1 MHHTAG
7 STFKRLRLLS
17 TLSLGAATILAL
29 TLLASGHTMHG
40 ALMGLAALSLWPTSH
55 LGRRARRQ
63 AAIQGAWAQTS
74 QHPGKAR
81 RAA

>member
-17 TLSLGAATILAL
+17 TLGLSASAVLAL

-63 AAIQGAWAQTS
+63 AAIQGAWVQAS
-74 QHPGKAR
+74 PHPGKAR